1 PQPAATDAKPQDGK
15 PKEPNAEQRIF
26 REEAMARFLAQ
37 ISARSGLIERLVAFW
52 SNHFAVSVAK
62 GGFVRASAGAFEREA
77 IRPHVLGK
85 FADLLIAVDQ
95 HPAMIFFLDNQRSI
109 GPGSHAGRLDGKG
122 LNENLAREILEL
134 HTLGVDGGYSQ
145 ADVTTLA

>member
-15 PKEPNAEQRIF
+15 TKEPNAEQKII

-77 IRPHVLGK
+77 IRPHILGK
-85 FADLLIAVDQ
+85 FADLLIAVAQ
-95 HPAMIFFLDNQRSI
+95 HPAMI
-109 GPGSHAGRLDGKG
+109 
-122 LNENLAREILEL
+122 
-134 HTLGVDGGYSQ
+134 
-145 ADVTTLA
+145 